1 MAINEQ
7 TVLQKEEE
15 ILAEEK
21 EILAEIKAE
30 ERSISRLVQSVWF
43 ASAVV
48 VVVILGVAGG
58 AYYLMNASTRIS
70 IDKAEVSAPL
80 IPLSPQNAGELKNI
94 LVHEGDE
101 VQADTVVAQVG
112 NELIKTQTSG
122 RIVLVNSNIGKLF
135 NRGESVVQMV
145 QSDQLRVEARVA
157 EDKGLKNIAVGQRA
171 VFTVD
176 AYGSKEY
183 EGIVDE
189 VSPAPLEAG
198 VAFNISD
205 KRTTKEYVV
214 KIRFDL
220 TRYPELSYGMS
231 ARAWVYI
238 K

>member
-238 K
+238 Q

>member
-1 MAINEQ
+1 MATNEQ
-7 TVLQKEEE
+7 TILQKEEE

-30 ERSISRLVQSVWF
+30 ERSISRLVKSVWF

-48 VVVILGVAGG
+48 VVVILGVAGS
-58 AYYLMNASTRIS
+58 AYYLMNASTRIA

-80 IPLSPQNAGELKNI
+80 IPLSAQNAGELKVI
-94 LVHEGDE
+94 SVHEGDE
-101 VQADTVVAQVG
+101 VQANTVVAQVG
-112 NELIKTQTSG
+112 NELIKPQTAG
-122 RIVLVNSNIGKLF
+122 RIVLVSNNIGKLF

-145 QSDQLRVEARVA
+145 QSDQLRVEARVD
-157 EDKGLKNIAVGQRA
+157 EDKGLKDIAVGQRA

-176 AYGSKEY
+176 AFGSKEY

-198 VAFNISD
+198 VAFTISD

-231 ARAWVYI
+231 ARAWIYT

>member
-101 VQADTVVAQVG
+101 VRADTVVAQVG

-157 EDKGLKNIAVGQRA
+157 EDKGLKDIVVGQRA

>member
-1 MAINEQ
+1 MARNEQ
-7 TVLQKEEE
+7 TILQKEKE

-21 EILAEIKAE
+21 KILAEIKAE
-30 ERSISRLVQSVWF
+30 ERSISRLVKSVWF

-58 AYYLMNASTRIS
+58 AYYLMNASARIA

-80 IPLSPQNAGELKNI
+80 IPLSAQNAGELKVI
-94 LVHEGDE
+94 SVHGGDE
-101 VQADTVVAQVG
+101 VQANTVVAQIG
-112 NELIKTQTSG
+112 NELIKTQTAG
-122 RIVLVNSNIGKLF
+122 RVVLVSNNIGKLF

-145 QSDQLRVEARVA
+145 QSDQLRVEARVE
-157 EDKGLKNIAVGQRA
+157 EDKGLKDIAVGQRA

-176 AYGSKEY
+176 AFGSEEY

-231 ARAWVYI
+231 ARAWIYT

>member
-1 MAINEQ
+1 MEINEQ
-7 TVLQKEEE
+7 SILRKEEQ

-21 EILAEIKAE
+21 EILAEIKTE
-30 ERSISRLVQSVWF
+30 KGSISRLVRSVWF
-43 ASAVV
+43 AAAMV

-58 AYYLMNASTRIS
+58 AYYLMNASSRIS

-80 IPLSPQNAGELKNI
+80 IPLSPQNAGELKSI

-101 VQADTVVAQVG
+101 VPANTVVAQVG
-112 NELIKTQTSG
+112 NELLKTETAG
-122 RIVLVNSNIGKLF
+122 KIVLVNNNIGKLF

-145 QSDQLRVEARVA
+145 QSDELRVEARVA
-157 EDKGLKNIAVGQRA
+157 EDKGLSDIAVGQRA

-176 AYGSKEY
+176 AFGSKEY

-214 KIRFDL
+214 KIRFDR
-220 TRYPELSYGMS
+220 TKYPELSYGMS
-231 ARAWVYI
+231 ARAWIYT

>member
-80 IPLSPQNAGELKNI
+80 IPLSPQNARELKNI

-112 NELIKTQTSG
+112 NELIKTQTAG

-157 EDKGLKNIAVGQRA
+157 EDKGLKDIVVGQRA

>member
-1 MAINEQ
+1 MATNEQ
-7 TVLQKEEE
+7 TILQKEEE
-15 ILAEEK
+15 ILVEEK

-30 ERSISRLVQSVWF
+30 ERSISRLVKSVWL
-43 ASAVV
+43 ASAIV

-58 AYYLMNASTRIS
+58 AYYLMNASARIA

-80 IPLSPQNAGELKNI
+80 IPLSAQNTGELKVI
-94 LVHEGDE
+94 SVHEGDE
-101 VQADTVVAQVG
+101 VRANTVVAQVG
-112 NELIKTQTSG
+112 NELIKTQAAG
-122 RIVLVNSNIGKLF
+122 RIVLVSNNIGKLF

-145 QSDQLRVEARVA
+145 QSDQLRVEARVE
-157 EDKGLKNIAVGQRA
+157 EDKGLKDIAVGQRA

-176 AYGSKEY
+176 AFGSKEY

-220 TRYPELSYGMS
+220 TKYPELSYGMS
-231 ARAWVYI
+231 ARAWIYI